1 MGVETSATMTC
12 FPRTSP
18 SPRQQPFSART
29 ASGIGAAPGYAAVEL
44 VATAKPPAAATQS
57 FEIVMRISG

>member
-1 MGVETSATMTC
+1 MTC